1 MVNDS
6 IVRVLGIETSC
17 DETAA
22 AVVVEEGNLT
32 TRVWKIDS
40 SVVAS
45 QVDIH
50 REWGGV
56 VPELASRQHV
66 RDICGVVEKALDDAC
81 TTWSALDAVAVT
93 QGPGL
98 VGSLLVGVAF
108 AKTLSFSLKIPLL
121 PVHHLAGHIES
132 LFLENGN
139 LPLPAV
145 VLVVSG
151 GHTNLYVVRELGDY
165 AQVGRTRD
173 DAAGEAF
180 DKVAKLLDLSYPG
193 GPIIDQL
200 ACEGD
205 NLAIDFPIARMT
217 HVDRNDAQAE

>member
-56 VPELASRQHV
+56 VPELASL
-66 RDICGVVEKALDDAC
+66 ISEK
-81 TTWSALDAVAVT
+81 
-93 QGPGL
+93 
-98 VGSLLVGVAF
+98 LLSFGTEIQTNPFTMPLYGNADGHRPF
-108 AKTLSFSLKIPLL
+108 AK
-121 PVHHLAGHIES
+121 
-132 LFLENGN
+132 N
-139 LPLPAV
+139 
-145 VLVVSG
+145 
-151 GHTNLYVVRELGDY
+151 
-165 AQVGRTRD
+165 
-173 DAAGEAF
+173 
-180 DKVAKLLDLSYPG
+180 
-193 GPIIDQL
+193 
-200 ACEGD
+200 
-205 NLAIDFPIARMT
+205 
-217 HVDRNDAQAE
+217 